1 MGFLKGPKVP
11 DVPKPPPPPDTVD
24 IANTDK
30 ARGNFQQEN
39 PETIATGAG
48 ERQTDLT
55 AGQDAAKK
63 KRKEI
68 LG

>member
-1 MGFLKGPKVP
+1 MGFFKGPKVP

-30 ARGNFQQEN
+30 ARSTYQSEN
-39 PETIATGAG
+39 PETIATGQG
-48 ERQTDLT
+48 DRTTDLT